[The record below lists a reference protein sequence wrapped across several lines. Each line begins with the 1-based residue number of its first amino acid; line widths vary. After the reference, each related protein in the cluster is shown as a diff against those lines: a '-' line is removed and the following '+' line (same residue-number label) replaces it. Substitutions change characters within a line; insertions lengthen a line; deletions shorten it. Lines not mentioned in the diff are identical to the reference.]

1 MRNNI
6 KTYMVNVYTEIDGNY
21 FDVKHETFFVQQ
33 RNIAE
38 RFCELKESKSGLNK
52 DGKFIKYGC
61 YVEEFDFKTN
71 AELMKIIND
80 LEMAE

>member
-6 KTYMVNVYTEIDGNY
+6 KTYMVNIYTEIDGNY
-21 FDVKHETFFVQQ
+21 FEIQRDIFFTQQ
-33 RNIAE
+33 LDIAE
-38 RFCELKESKSGLNK
+38 RFCKLKKESSGLNK

-71 AELMKIIND
+71 AELMKMIND